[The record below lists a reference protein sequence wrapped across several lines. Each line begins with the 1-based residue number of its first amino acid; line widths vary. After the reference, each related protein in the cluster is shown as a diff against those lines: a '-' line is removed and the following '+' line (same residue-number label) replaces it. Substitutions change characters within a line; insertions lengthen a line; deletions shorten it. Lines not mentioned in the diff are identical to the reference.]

1 MKTILKTGVSSI
13 FFPTNMLIYLVSIKP
28 HSMMFRNIPPVESA
42 DDIIQRAF
50 ARARKKKIPDKIRF
64 YRKKKTIIARMDTF
78 SKTIITVLDSYVKQF
93 PSIDQLSLFYQEL
106 ISIQIDADKLRKSLG
121 AVDWAK
127 KTIQRVYR
135 SQLRSLKTSKD
146 LYFIEGKQREIHGR
160 ITSILKQIN
169 DELTLLSEA
178 QKTLKKFPDIADM
191 PTVVIGGYPNV
202 GKSSLL
208 RCLSNAKPMIA
219 QYPFT
224 TKEIH
229 IGHIQRP
236 SGFES
241 IRFQLIDTPGLFE
254 RSEQKRNDIE
264 QLAVAALRYLADV
277 IIFVLDPSETCGYP
291 LEKQKQLLHRVQ
303 SLFSSAPVILV
314 EAKSD
319 ILKTDSSSLSI
330 SCETKEG
337 ISELKDLIFTFHP
350 QQTGDNKEIGEEQ

>member
-1 MKTILKTGVSSI
+1 
-13 FFPTNMLIYLVSIKP
+13 
-28 HSMMFRNIPPVESA
+28 MFRNIPTVESA
-42 DDIIQRAF
+42 DEIIQRAF
-50 ARARKKKIPDKIRF
+50 ARARKKKIPDKNRF
-64 YRKKKTIIARMDTF
+64 YRKKKTIIARMDSF
-78 SKTIITVLDSYVKQF
+78 STTIISVLDSYVKQF

-106 ISIQIDADKLRKSLG
+106 ISIQIDADKLRKALG
-121 AVDWAK
+121 AVDWAR
-127 KTIQRVYR
+127 KTIQRIHR

-146 LYFIEGKQREIHGR
+146 LYYIESKQREIHGR
-160 ITSILKQIN
+160 ITSVLKQIN
-169 DELTLLSEA
+169 DELALLYEA

-191 PTVVIGGYPNV
+191 PTVVISGYPNV

-208 RCLSNAKPMIA
+208 RCLSKAKPTIA

-229 IGHIQRP
+229 VGHMQRTH
-236 SGFES
+236 GFEI

-254 RSEQKRNDIE
+254 RPEQKRNDIE

-303 SLFSSAPVILV
+303 SLFSSAPLVLV

-319 ILKTDSSSLSI
+319 LLKTDSSSLSI

-337 ISELKDLIFTFHP
+337 LSELKDLLFTFYP
-350 QQTGDNKEIGEEQ
+350 QQTDAAKEKKSDEQ